1 MGSQSMEE
9 YTREPCP
16 WRIIDDC
23 GGAFSMGLIGGG
35 FFNMIGGARNAPAGF
50 NRRLMGGII
59 RVKERAPLLGG
70 QFAAWGICFSSF
82 DCTFAHIRGKEDPWN
97 SIMSGAAA
105 GAVMAA
111 RQGPKSMAGSALIG
125 GMLLGLIEGMGI
137 LMNNMMSQQFRPQ
150 DPRDMPQEP
159 PEDPSALGSQQ
170 EGGMLKGIFG

>member
-1 MGSQSMEE
+1 MEE
-9 YTREPCP
+9 YAREPCP

-35 FFNMIGGARNAPAGF
+35 FFNMLGGAYNAPAGYQ
-50 NRRLMGGII
+50 RRLMGGII

-111 RQGPKSMAGSALIG
+111 RQGPKSMVGSAVVG
-125 GMLLGLIEGMGI
+125 GMLLGMIEGMGL
-137 LMNNMMSQQFRPQ
+137 LMNNFMSQQFRPV
-150 DPRDMPQEP
+150 DPREEQQAMQM
-159 PEDPSALGSQQ
+159 PEDPAALGQQQ
-170 EGGMLKGIFG
+170 EGGLLKGIFS